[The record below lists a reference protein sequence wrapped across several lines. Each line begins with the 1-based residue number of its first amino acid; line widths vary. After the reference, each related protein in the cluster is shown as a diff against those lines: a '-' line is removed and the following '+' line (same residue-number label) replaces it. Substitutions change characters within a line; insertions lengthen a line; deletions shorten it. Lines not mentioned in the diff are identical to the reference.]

1 MEEKGVTM
9 SKAKGLRLLVVLL
22 VVPAIAVVAGG
33 ASASPPTPVSGT
45 FIYTSSSFDSIRSAG
60 GNTIIELTATVVY
73 TGTFTGTSTVHGKLI
88 AHADGRANF
97 HDVEV
102 FTGTVNGVPGTVT
115 FNLSGSNDSAFNVTA
130 TNTIVRATGPLA
142 GLHGV
147 LRMAGTVQI
156 PAGPVGTYG
165 GEIG

>member
-1 MEEKGVTM
+1 M
-9 SKAKGLRLLVVLL
+9 SKAKRLRLLVVLI
-22 VVPAIAVVAGG
+22 VGPAIAIVTGG
-33 ASASPPTPVSGT
+33 ASASAPTPVSGT
-45 FIYTSSSFDSIRSAG
+45 FTYTSSSFDSIRFAG
-60 GNTIIELTATVVY
+60 GNTIIELSATVAY

-115 FNLSGSNDSAFNVTA
+115 FNLSGSNDSAFNVSA
-130 TNTIVRATGPLA
+130 TNTIIRTTGPLA

-156 PAGPVGTYG
+156 PEGPVGTYSG
-165 GEIG
+165 QIH